1 MALLSFA
8 PPSSPLPPVPLFPS
22 SFLSYSPCYPSPPSS
37 RCVYCCIARQVDCCV
52 VVFRSSPRA
61 PSALLP
67 LFRCVVG
74 RSPAGSLASSSE
86 RLIVMCE
93 V

>member
-8 PPSSPLPPVPLFPS
+8 SASSLLPPFPLFPS
-22 SFLSYSPCYPSPPSS
+22 SFLSYSPCYLSPPPS
-37 RCVYCCIARQVDCCV
+37 RCVYCCIARQVDCCI

-74 RSPAGSLASSSE
+74 RSSAGSLASSSE
-86 RLIVMCE
+86 RLIFMYDV
-93 V
+93 